1 MLDQEDKRRLS
12 ADLYRVERQNRLRTA
27 AGVVDY
33 FVMLLGIACI
43 LICVA
48 LIISLGNWLYQDIMN
63 NFAIILHHLR

>member
-12 ADLYRVERQNRLRTA
+12 VDLYRVERQNRLRTA

>member
-1 MLDQEDKRRLS
+1 MLNQDDKRRLS
-12 ADLYRVERQNRLRTA
+12 ADLDRLDRRNRLRTA
-27 AGVVDY
+27 AGVIDY

-48 LIISLGNWLYQDIMN
+48 LIISLGNWLYQDILS